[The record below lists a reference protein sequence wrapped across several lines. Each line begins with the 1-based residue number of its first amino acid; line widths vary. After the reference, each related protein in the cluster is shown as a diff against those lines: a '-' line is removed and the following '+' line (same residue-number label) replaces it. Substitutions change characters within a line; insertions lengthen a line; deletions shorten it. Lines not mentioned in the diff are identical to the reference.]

1 MRMRIVMIVMVRMKM
16 MRVVGGYGCK
26 GHKEALYYI
35 I

>member
-1 MRMRIVMIVMVRMKM
+1 MRMRSVMIVMVRMKM

-26 GHKEALYYI
+26 GHEALYYI